1 MELKK
6 YKLSEVATFE
16 ISNVDKKTKAG
27 ELSVHLCNFTDVYY
41 NWAVTEAMG
50 DSFMV
55 ATASDN
61 QIKKLSLRKGQ
72 VAITKDSETRHDIG
86 IPTYIANDFDNT
98 VLGYHC
104 ALITPNPEMLDGR
117 YLNAYLNSSLAKEY
131 FANNASGSG
140 MRYSLPV
147 DAIKNI
153 LLYLPSIEVQRE
165 IGKIFSDIDRKIALN
180 REINRNLEAM
190 ARQLYDYWFVQF
202 DFPDENGRPYKSS
215 GGKMVWNEKLKRKIP
230 EGWYAALMKDFLVIG
245 NGKDHKDLETGIY
258 PVYGSGGLMRYV
270 NDFLFSGE
278 SVLLPRKGSLSN
290 FMYVNEPF
298 WTVDTMFYTKEKLK
312 GAAKYIYYSMRY
324 VDITRY
330 DSGTGVPSMTSISYY
345 AMPFVKPTND
355 IVKLF
360 DEILSPWIAQI
371 KRNEVQIKN
380 LTKQRDKLLP
390 MLMNGQVSV
399 MPSEVNCD
407 LYLLQLSILLT
418 FDHIVLHN
426 IRTPQQEGES
436 CRGRWMVLPL
446 SRGGCRLHRRS

>member
-1 MELKK
+1 MKLKDIAEYVTDKISSDVIDLDCYVTTDSLLQNKAGRQVAVNLPPQVRTITHFRQGDILIGNIRPYLKK
-6 YKLSEVATFE
+6 IWMADIDGGCNADVLVIRAKDGHSPSFIYALLLQDAFYEYAMKGAKGSKMPRG
-16 ISNVDKKTKAG
+16 DK
-27 ELSVHLCNFTDVYY
+27 D
-41 NWAVTEAMG
+41 
-50 DSFMV
+50 
-55 ATASDN
+55 
-61 QIKKLSLRKGQ
+61 QIMRY
-72 VAITKDSETRHDIG
+72 E
-86 IPTYIANDFDNT
+86 IPT
-98 VLGYHC
+98 L
-104 ALITPNPEMLDGR
+104 
-117 YLNAYLNSSLAKEY
+117 SSTEE
-131 FANNASGSG
+131 S
-140 MRYSLPV
+140 
-147 DAIKNI
+147 
-153 LLYLPSIEVQRE
+153 
-165 IGKIFSDIDRKIALN
+165 IGKFIVDIRDKINVLTQ
-180 REINRNLEAM
+180 INRNLEAM

-202 DFPDENGRPYKSS
+202 DFPDENGKPYKSS

-399 MPSEVNCD
+399 MPSVVNCD
-407 LYLLQLSILLT
+407 LSH
-418 FDHIVLHN
+418 D
-426 IRTPQQEGES
+426 
-436 CRGRWMVLPL
+436 
-446 SRGGCRLHRRS
+446 

>member
-407 LYLLQLSILLT
+407 LSH
-418 FDHIVLHN
+418 D
-426 IRTPQQEGES
+426 
-436 CRGRWMVLPL
+436 
-446 SRGGCRLHRRS
+446 

>member
-41 NWAVTEAMG
+41 NWAVTETME

-202 DFPDENGRPYKSS
+202 EFPDENGRPYKSS
-215 GGKMVWNEKLKRKIP
+215 GGRMAFNESLGINIPLDWDVKRLDDYI
-230 EGWYAALMKDFLVIG
+230 ES
-245 NGKDHKDLETGIY
+245 NNTGDWGY
-258 PVYGSGGLMRYV
+258 
-270 NDFLFSGE
+270 D
-278 SVLLPRKGSLSN
+278 
-290 FMYVNEPF
+290 EPSENRIA
-298 WTVDTMFYTKEKLK
+298 VGCVR
-312 GAAKYIYYSMRY
+312 GA
-324 VDITRY
+324 
-330 DSGTGVPSMTSISYY
+330 
-345 AMPFVKPTND
+345 D
-355 IVKLF
+355 IVKLN
-360 DEILSPWIAQI
+360 DIPLRYVKKSNTHKLLNPYDIVIEVSGGSPVQATGRCAYITPGVI
-371 KRNEVQIKN
+371 ERNYGRMTCSNFCHAFRLKNIEASAYFYFLWKSLYDNDIMFNFEGKTSGIKN
-380 LTKQRDKLLP
+380 FMTETFLANKWYFAPKDIQKLFFDRVSNIYSIIDSNVNEINLLVKQRDELLP
-390 MLMNGQVSV
+390 LLMNGQVSV
-399 MPSEVNCD
+399 MHREVNCD
-407 LYLLQLSILLT
+407 LSH
-418 FDHIVLHN
+418 D
-426 IRTPQQEGES
+426 
-436 CRGRWMVLPL
+436 
-446 SRGGCRLHRRS
+446 

>member
-1 MELKK
+1 MKLKDIIEE
-6 YKLSEVATFE
+6 YISGDWGNEDFSPETPCAVYCVRGADIVP
-16 ISNVDKKTKAG
+16 ISNDQF
-27 ELSVHLCNFTDVYY
+27 ND
-41 NWAVTEAMG
+41 
-50 DSFMV
+50 
-55 ATASDN
+55 
-61 QIKKLSLRKGQ
+61 IPLRYVSKR
-72 VAITKDSETRHDIG
+72 TKDNKTLRAGDLVIEKSGGSPVQSTGRI
-86 IPTYIANDFDNT
+86 TYISQELIDSKQSVVCSNFCTSIRIKDSWNSKFIYYYWQYIYNSGVFFNFEGKTSGLKNLQFDNAIASIDIPEYTLEQQTEIADILSKLESKMT
-98 VLGYHC
+98 V
-104 ALITPNPEMLDGR
+104 
-117 YLNAYLNSSLAKEY
+117 
-131 FANNASGSG
+131 
-140 MRYSLPV
+140 
-147 DAIKNI
+147 
-153 LLYLPSIEVQRE
+153 
-165 IGKIFSDIDRKIALN
+165 N

-407 LYLLQLSILLT
+407 LSH
-418 FDHIVLHN
+418 D
-426 IRTPQQEGES
+426 
-436 CRGRWMVLPL
+436 
-446 SRGGCRLHRRS
+446 

>member
-1 MELKK
+1 MKLKDIIEE
-6 YKLSEVATFE
+6 YISGDWGNEDFSPETPCAVYCVRGADIVP
-16 ISNVDKKTKAG
+16 ISNDQFNDIPLRYISKRAKGNKTLRAG
-27 ELSVHLCNFTDVYY
+27 DLVIEKSGGSPVQSTGRITYISQELIDSKQSVVCSNFCTSIRIKDSWNSKFVYY
-41 NWAVTEAMG
+41 YW
-50 DSFMV
+50 
-55 ATASDN
+55 
-61 QIKKLSLRKGQ
+61 Q
-72 VAITKDSETRHDIG
+72 
-86 IPTYIANDFDNT
+86 YIYNSGVFFNFEGKTSGLKNLQFDNAIASIDIPEYTLEQQTEIADILSKLESKMT
-98 VLGYHC
+98 V
-104 ALITPNPEMLDGR
+104 
-117 YLNAYLNSSLAKEY
+117 
-131 FANNASGSG
+131 
-140 MRYSLPV
+140 
-147 DAIKNI
+147 
-153 LLYLPSIEVQRE
+153 
-165 IGKIFSDIDRKIALN
+165 N

-407 LYLLQLSILLT
+407 LSH
-418 FDHIVLHN
+418 D
-426 IRTPQQEGES
+426 
-436 CRGRWMVLPL
+436 
-446 SRGGCRLHRRS
+446 

>member
-16 ISNVDKKTKAG
+16 ISNVDKKTKTG
-27 ELSVHLCNFTDVYY
+27 ELSIHLCNFTDVYY
-41 NWAVTEAMG
+41 NWAVTEAME

-61 QIKKLSLRKGQ
+61 QIKKLSLRKDQ

-86 IPTYIANDFDNT
+86 ISTYIADDFDNT

-153 LLYLPSIEVQRE
+153 LLYLPFIEVQRE

-215 GGKMVWNEKLKRKIP
+215 GGKMVFNESLGFDIPLDWDVKRLDDYI
-230 EGWYAALMKDFLVIG
+230 ESSS
-245 NGKDHKDLETGIY
+245 TGDWGY
-258 PVYGSGGLMRYV
+258 
-270 NDFLFSGE
+270 D
-278 SVLLPRKGSLSN
+278 
-290 FMYVNEPF
+290 EPSENRIA
-298 WTVDTMFYTKEKLK
+298 VGCVR
-312 GAAKYIYYSMRY
+312 GA
-324 VDITRY
+324 
-330 DSGTGVPSMTSISYY
+330 
-345 AMPFVKPTND
+345 D
-355 IVKLF
+355 IVKLNDVPLRYVKKSNTHKF
-360 DEILSPWIAQI
+360 LNPYDIVIEVSGGSPVQATGRCAYITPGVI
-371 KRNEVQIKN
+371 KRNYGRMTCSNFCHAFRLKNIEASAYFYFLWKSLYDNNIMFNFEGKTSGIKN
-380 LTKQRDKLLP
+380 FMTETFLANKWYFAPKDIQKIFFNRVSNIYGIIDSNVNEINLLVKQRDELLP
-390 MLMNGQVSV
+390 LLMNGQVSV
-399 MPSEVNCD
+399 MQQEVNCD
-407 LYLLQLSILLT
+407 LSH
-418 FDHIVLHN
+418 D
-426 IRTPQQEGES
+426 
-436 CRGRWMVLPL
+436 
-446 SRGGCRLHRRS
+446 

>member
-1 MELKK
+1 MKLKDIIEE
-6 YKLSEVATFE
+6 YISGDWGNEDFSPETPCAVYCVRGADIVP
-16 ISNVDKKTKAG
+16 ISNDQF
-27 ELSVHLCNFTDVYY
+27 ND
-41 NWAVTEAMG
+41 
-50 DSFMV
+50 
-55 ATASDN
+55 
-61 QIKKLSLRKGQ
+61 IPLRYVSKR
-72 VAITKDSETRHDIG
+72 TKDNKTLRAGDLVIEKSGGSPVQSTGRI
-86 IPTYIANDFDNT
+86 TYISQELIDSKQSVVCSNFCTSIRIKDSWNSKFIYYYWQYIYNSGVFFNFEGKTSGLKNLQFDNAIASIDIPEYTLEQQTEIADILSKLESKMT
-98 VLGYHC
+98 V
-104 ALITPNPEMLDGR
+104 
-117 YLNAYLNSSLAKEY
+117 
-131 FANNASGSG
+131 
-140 MRYSLPV
+140 
-147 DAIKNI
+147 
-153 LLYLPSIEVQRE
+153 
-165 IGKIFSDIDRKIALN
+165 N

-245 NGKDHKDLETGIY
+245 NGKNHKDLETGIY

-390 MLMNGQVSV
+390 MLMNGQGSV

-407 LYLLQLSILLT
+407 LYFAICHT
-418 FDHIVLHN
+418 FINFEYV
-426 IRTPQQEGES
+426 I
-436 CRGRWMVLPL
+436 LPL
-446 SRGGCRLHRRS
+446 YTAEGFFKHSST